1 MGKDAGKF
9 LEYTTVVDTQA
20 LNSGQASLTVV
31 TNENG
36 GIKDD
41 CVLTKVND
49 SHYYAVFNGANKLKV
64 KYHLQNVL
72 HETRTKFRDMSIVHS
87 STELRSLI
95 ALQGPNA
102 HRVLSSVLDDSPNLT
117 NLGFM
122 ESTQDLEYKHDDTI
136 VTRCGYTGEDG
147 FEVSISNRLAPAFME
162 EVLAVQDENGQALA
176 FAAGLGARDSLR
188 LEAGLCL
195 YGHELLESITPVSAM
210 LTWTISKRRKEEFG
224 FIGDQVVKKELADG
238 VSVKRCG
245 FIGDKVPIREGT
257 ELFTSVNGKAGELVG
272 HVTSGTVGPSVGKA
286 VGMAYVNTPHN
297 KFNTELVAKVRNKEY
312 PVTVRKMPFVAA
324 NYYKKP

>member
-1 MGKDAGKF
+1 MGQDAGKF

-20 LNSGQASLTVV
+20 LSSGQAALTVV
-31 TNENG
+31 TNDKG

-49 SHYYAVFNGANKLKV
+49 SHYYAVFNGANKLKIKTHMQQV
-64 KYHLQNVL
+64 MLEN
-72 HETRTKFRDMSIVHS
+72 RRKFKDVSMVHS
-87 STELRSLI
+87 STDLRSLI

-102 HRVLSSVLDDSPNLT
+102 HRVLSAVLDDTPNLT

-122 ESTQDLEYKHDDTI
+122 ESTQDLSFKHDDTI

-162 EVLAVQDENGQALA
+162 QVLAVKGEDGKSLA
-176 FAAGLGARDSLR
+176 YAAGLGARDSLR

-195 YGHELLESITPVSAM
+195 YGHELLETITPVSAM
-210 LTWTISKRRKEEFG
+210 LTWTISKRRKEQGG
-224 FIGDQVVKKELADG
+224 FIGDNIVLEQLEKG
-238 VSVKRCG
+238 VNTKRCG
-245 FIGDKVPIREGT
+245 FIGDKVPVREGT

-272 HVTSGTVGPSVGKA
+272 HVTSGTVGPSIGKA
-286 VGMAYVNTPHN
+286 IGMAYVNAPHN

-312 PVTVRKMPFVAA
+312 VVNIRKMPFVPA